1 MSVVV
6 VGACI
11 AMGTW
16 LATSGGR
23 TEPATTSPGNGRGD
37 DDPRRIPALVRLRSG
52 VALGCLSVVLGA
64 LAAAGV
70 GLVLVLLF
78 FLLRESVG

>member
-1 MSVVV
+1 
-6 VGACI
+6 
-11 AMGTW
+11 MGTW
-16 LATSGGR
+16 LATSGGPG
-23 TEPATTSPGNGRGD
+23 EPATTPPRSGRGW
-37 DDPRRIPALVRLRSG
+37 VRLRSG
-52 VALGCLSVVLGA
+52 VALGCLSVVLGV